1 MIIYNVTVNV
11 TIHAH
16 DLWMK
21 WLKEEHLPEIMA
33 TNTFYDVKIYQLINV
48 DDIDGPTYSV
58 QFYAKSMKEYDLF
71 IEEFASSLRSKSVN
85 KWGNDMFSF
94 RTTLQ
99 NIPYNYKENQLQNF

>member
-21 WLKEEHLPEIMA
+21 WLQEEHLPEIMA

-48 DDIDGPTYSV
+48 ADIDGPTYSV

-71 IEEFASSLRSKSVN
+71 ILKFDTDIRSKSVN

-99 NIPYNYKENQLQNF
+99 NIPYNYKENQL